1 MSIICNTD
9 FDNLSENNVL
19 ESIDN
24 VPDSIVIIL
33 DSDIFEPIIENNDF
47 TSNRCDESD
56 NFYYIA
62 SLDEYLK

>member
-24 VPDSIVIIL
+24 VPDSIVIRL